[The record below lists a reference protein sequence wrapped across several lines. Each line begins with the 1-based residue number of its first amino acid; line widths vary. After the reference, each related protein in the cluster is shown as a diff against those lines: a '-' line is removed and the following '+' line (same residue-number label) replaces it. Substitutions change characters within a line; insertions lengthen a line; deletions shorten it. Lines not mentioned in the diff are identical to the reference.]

1 MLDVPGET
9 IVKKGA
15 IGHAIYFNSSGYV
28 EVEVLPTLVRL
39 GSRDFFGEIALIK
52 KYPRTFSVK
61 AFAFCD
67 LLVMSASDFKLFL
80 DNNPEIRK
88 TLSET
93 AEKKLKWVAC
103 VDASS
108 LLQIS
113 NCTHAPIRAFV

>member
-1 MLDVPGET
+1 M
-9 IVKKGA
+9 KKGA

-61 AFAFCD
+61 TFSFCD
-67 LLVMSASDFKLFL
+67 LLVLSASDFKLFL

-93 AEKKLKWVAC
+93 AEKRIEMGGLC
-103 VDASS
+103 
-108 LLQIS
+108 
-113 NCTHAPIRAFV
+113 